1 MIEFSTWDIVR
12 NLLLAA
18 RWTIV
23 LSRWVA
29 DGLRKDGCP
38 SKGTA
43 EASQGSMYKTDH
55 NGRKQTKSV
64 YHVGT
69 RPSGALTMAAT
80 LALLAGLTAYLYLTE
95 PPPPR
100 VVPYIG
106 IMSAMP
112 RAGF

>member
-1 MIEFSTWDIVR
+1 VHRDGAVR
-12 NLLLAA
+12 AIAA
-18 RWTIV
+18 HDAHRGGY
-23 LSRWVA
+23 R
-29 DGLRKDGCP
+29 DGARKDGWA

-43 EASQGSMYKTDH
+43 EASQGWLHKTDH

-64 YHVGT
+64 YHAGT
-69 RPSGALTMAAT
+69 RPSGTLTMAAT
-80 LALLAGLTAYLYLTE
+80 LALLAGLTVYLYLSE